1 MTDLDL
7 DELRAELDGFAKP
20 QPKRSTYT
28 PREERVIAGFEDII
42 RFYEE
47 HGRAPLH
54 GENRDIFERL
64 YAVRF
69 DRFRG
74 LEDCRA
80 LLADF
85 DKHGLLG
92 ASDIELAQD
101 TDELDTDTL
110 LAELSGIDADDD
122 ITKLR
127 HVQSREEKR
136 AADEIAER
144 DRCED
149 FDKFK
154 PLFEQVQIDL
164 DSGARM
170 TRKFVKDAGFLKADI
185 TKGQY
190 FILGGQIAYV
200 ADVGETFKAP
210 NGEYDAR
217 LRVIYSNGTE
227 SNLLRRSLQRA
238 LYKDDAGRRITELE
252 AGPLFATEREDDDLE
267 SGTIY
272 VLRSKSQHPLVA
284 EHRELIHKIGV
295 TGGSVDARIAG
306 AEKSATYLL
315 AGVEVVATYKLFN
328 INRKHLEGLLH
339 KVFGAAQFDLTIP
352 DRFGNSVKPREWF
365 LVPLSVIDDVVTRIK
380 DGSITSYIYDPA
392 QARLV
397 AVE

>member
-1 MTDLDL
+1 MIDLDL

-20 QPKRSTYT
+20 QPKRATYT
-28 PREERVIAGFEDII
+28 PREERIIAGFEDII

-54 GENRDIFERL
+54 GEDRDIFERL
-64 YAVRF
+64 YAVRL
-69 DRFRG
+69 DRLRS
-74 LEDCRA
+74 LEECHA
-80 LLADF
+80 LLADM
-85 DKHGLLG
+85 DTHDLL
-92 ASDIELAQD
+92 AVTAENVESE
-101 TDELDTDTL
+101 TDELDTDAL
-110 LAELSGIDADDD
+110 FAELSGVDAEDN

-149 FDKFK
+149 FEKFK

-164 DSGARM
+164 HSGARL
-170 TRKFVKDAGFLKADI
+170 TRHFVKDAGFLKADI
-185 TKGQY
+185 TTGQY
-190 FILGGQIAYV
+190 FILGGQVAYV

-210 NGEYDAR
+210 NGQYDAR
-217 LRVIYSNGTE
+217 LRVVYSNGTE

-252 AGPLFATEREDDDLE
+252 AGPLFAMETEEGDLQ

-272 VLRSKSQHPLVA
+272 VLRSKSEHPLVA
-284 EHRELIHKIGV
+284 EHRDLIHKIGV

-352 DRFGNSVKPREWF
+352 DRFGNPVKPREWF
-365 LVPLSVIDDVVTRIK
+365 LVPLSVIDDVVTRVR
-380 DGSITSYIYDPA
+380 DGSITGYIYDPA

-397 AVE
+397 KME